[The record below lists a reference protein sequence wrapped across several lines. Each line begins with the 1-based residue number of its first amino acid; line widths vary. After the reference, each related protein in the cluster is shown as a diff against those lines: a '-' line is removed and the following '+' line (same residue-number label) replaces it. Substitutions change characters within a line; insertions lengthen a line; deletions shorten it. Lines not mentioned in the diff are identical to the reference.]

1 MDLLE
6 KMENE
11 SNCVES
17 IFQSYI
23 TSKNEYK
30 IFLFFEGRD
39 DRSYYSSKITM
50 FTEEEVRSYLCNSK
64 KNVLKIHA
72 MISEQAAK
80 KENKKTLYFV
90 DCDYDNNKNISDSI
104 YVTSSYSIENY
115 YFTDSAIKRIL
126 KGVAGLSDENEIDKR
141 DFEKTF
147 EYLKGERDKII
158 EEVIYGNA
166 WYSLQIKKSEKCS
179 VAPRMSDLRDYDSI
193 KNINSISELENK
205 VKNPIRITDKEI
217 YEEIEVIRINAVD
230 KIRGKYLTQAMKP
243 VFKKLFQDAGKKNN
257 REWFNKRRV
266 IRLVFDDIL
275 CELSTYADIP
285 HQLRSYIK
293 IRLS

>member
-1 MDLLE
+1 MGLLE
-6 KMENE
+6 EMENE
-11 SNCVES
+11 SDCVES

-23 TSKNEYK
+23 TSKNEYN

-39 DRSYYSSKITM
+39 DRSYYSSKITT

-72 MISEQAAK
+72 MISGQTAK
-80 KENKKTLYFV
+80 KENRKTLYFV

-104 YVTSSYSIENY
+104 YVTSAYSIENY

-126 KGVAGLSDENEIDKR
+126 KGVAGLSDENEIDKK

-147 EYLKGERDKII
+147 KYLKFERDKII

-179 VAPRMSDLRDYDSI
+179 VFSKMSGLRDYDSI
-193 KNINSISELENK
+193 KNIKSISELENK
-205 VKNPIRITDKEI
+205 VKNPIRITE
-217 YEEIEVIRINAVD
+217 EEIDEEINLLRKNAVD
-230 KIRGKYLTQAMKP
+230 KIRGKYLAQAMKP
-243 VFKKLFQDAGKKNN
+243 VFKKLFQDAGKKKD
-257 REWFNKRRV
+257 RKWFNKRR
-266 IRLVFDDIL
+266 IITLGFNDIL
-275 CELSTYADIP
+275 CELSTFADIP
-285 HQLRSYIK
+285 LQLRVYIK
-293 IRLS
+293 TRLS